1 MEELVQVF
9 DFLVDVVAEVSGVQ
23 LDDRAMVNDDEVTEN
38 RRVGR
43 GAEGKTGRGG
53 CRVRSQR
60 GEKAA
65 SSGHDLNAAD
75 TSE

>member
-38 RRVGR
+38 RRVRR
-43 GAEGKTGRGG
+43 GAEDKAGRGSFG
-53 CRVRSQR
+53 FRVWGGKR
-60 GEKAA
+60 
-65 SSGHDLNAAD
+65 
-75 TSE
+75 

>member
-38 RRVGR
+38 RRIGR
-43 GAEGKTGRGG
+43 GAEDKTGRGG
-53 CRVRSQR
+53 FRVRVR
-60 GEKAA
+60 GGGKR
-65 SSGHDLNAAD
+65 
-75 TSE
+75 